1 MSFYVE
7 YVLRYGLLL
16 SKNVN
21 FYLWKVKN
29 IIIFG
34 GQKENEQI
42 KQKGGILWKQE
53 MYVVL
58 FYYVKDG
65 WPDGHDGFLERP
77 ESSF

>member
-1 MSFYVE
+1 MQDQKRIKGSNGWIVFCDDLRMSFYVE

-34 GQKENEQI
+34 GQEENEQI
-42 KQKGGILWKQE
+42 KQKGGIL
-53 MYVVL
+53 
-58 FYYVKDG
+58 
-65 WPDGHDGFLERP
+65 
-77 ESSF
+77 